1 MSDVLATA
9 ARWRAEGAGFGRA
22 TLVAAVGS
30 APFEVG
36 SMLLAADDG
45 RLAGSVSAGCVE
57 GAAAEAILA
66 ARRGGYREVIHFG
79 VSNERAAEVGLSCGG
94 EIDVLIEPEVPAE
107 ILDAAATGR
116 SVALVTSLPSGRHA
130 PATQRI
136 LVEASGGHRG
146 SLGDPAVDGIALGSA
161 AEALRDGAAR
171 TVSVEGERLFVEV
184 LVPLRLVIVGAGDI
198 AVYLVRLAHAVG
210 LHTVVIDPRAAFLT
224 RERFPDA
231 DELIE
236 GWADEVADRAGID
249 VAASVVALAHDPK
262 IDDPALVTALR
273 RGSRYVGALG
283 SRRTHAQR
291 VARLREAGLDDAE
304 IGRIHAPVG
313 LDLGGHTPP
322 HIAIGILA
330 ETVAARHAGRPNA
343 ERGARPHRSADRANP
358 ADDGVDPESIVADR
372 PADGLGALD
381 RELAQGRS
389 ARLKGPLLKRKLY

>member
-1 MSDVLATA
+1 MEGDDANAITIHDPRGHVVSDVLATA

-30 APFEVG
+30 APFAVG
-36 SMLLAADDG
+36 SVLLAADDG

-66 ARRGGYREVIHFG
+66 ARRGGYREIVHFG
-79 VSNERAAEVGLSCGG
+79 VSDERAAEVGLSCGG
-94 EIDVLIEPEVPAE
+94 EIDVLVEPEVPAE
-107 ILDAAATGR
+107 LLDAAVNGR
-116 SVALVTSLPSGRHA
+116 SVALVTSLPSGRDA
-130 PATQRI
+130 PTMRRI
-136 LVEASGGHRG
+136 LVEAAGGHRG
-146 SLGDPAVDGIALGSA
+146 SLGDPAVDGVALGLA

-171 TVSVEGERLFVEV
+171 TVSVGDEQLYIEV
-184 LVPLRLVIVGAGDI
+184 LATLRLVIVGAGDI

-236 GWADEVADRAGID
+236 GWPDEVADRAGINET
-249 VAASVVALAHDPK
+249 AHVVALAHDPK

-273 RGSRYVGALG
+273 RGSLYVGALG

-313 LDLGGHTPP
+313 LDLGGHSPTD
-322 HIAIGILA
+322 IALGILA
-330 ETVAARHAGRPNA
+330 EIVAARHAEAP
-343 ERGARPHRSADRANP
+343 ERRAGARPP
-358 ADDGVDPESIVADR
+358 SI
-372 PADGLGALD
+372 
-381 RELAQGRS
+381 S
-389 ARLKGPLLKRKLY
+389 

>member
-22 TLVAAVGS
+22 TLVAAIGS

-36 SMLLAADDG
+36 SMLLAANDG

-66 ARRGGYREVIHFG
+66 ARRGGYREIVRFG

-94 EIDVLIEPEVPAE
+94 EIDVLVEPEVPAE
-107 ILDAAATGR
+107 LLDAAADGR
-116 SVALVTSLPSGRHA
+116 SVALVTPLPSGREA
-130 PATQRI
+130 PATRRI
-136 LVEASGGHRG
+136 LMEATGGHRG
-146 SLGDPAVDGIALGSA
+146 SLGDPAVDGVALGLA

-171 TVSVEGERLFVEV
+171 TVSIGEEHLYIEV
-184 LVPLRLVIVGAGDI
+184 LVPFRLVIVGAGDI

-210 LHTVVIDPRAAFLT
+210 LHTVVIDSRAAFLT
-224 RERFPDA
+224 PERFPNA

-236 GWADEVADRAGID
+236 GWPDEVADRAGID
-249 VAASVVALAHDPK
+249 AAASVVALAHDPK

-273 RGSRYVGALG
+273 RGSLYVGALG

-304 IGRIHAPVG
+304 IGRIHSPVG
-313 LDLGGHTPP
+313 LDLGGHTPAD
-322 HIAIGILA
+322 IALGILA
-330 ETVAARHAGRPNA
+330 EIVAARHAGRPNA
-343 ERGARPHRSADRANP
+343 VPGARPL
-358 ADDGVDPESIVADR
+358 SI
-372 PADGLGALD
+372 
-381 RELAQGRS
+381 S
-389 ARLKGPLLKRKLY
+389 